1 MANTTPSTTAL
12 VPVTTPTLT
21 AINGHGWATSLQV
34 AEHFGKQH
42 RNVLR
47 DIRSMDIPESDRA
60 LNFELTITPVL
71 GPKGA
76 VRDEPMYKMTRDG
89 FVLLAMGFTGK
100 EAMRWKLAYIKAFNQ
115 LEQAY
120 LEQLQDT
127 AQKALNHREF
137 RKGLK
142 LSDRFKLR
150 EAAGNLLDD
159 LMEET
164 NPGLRTQK
172 WLWLRDVNQDLGIET
187 VPMDRLFDQ
196 EGGAA

>member
-1 MANTTPSTTAL
+1 MAKTNPKTTAL
-12 VPVTTPTLT
+12 VPVTTPSLT
-21 AINGHGWATSLQV
+21 TINGHGWASSLQV
-34 AEHFGKQH
+34 ADHFGKRH
-42 RNVLR
+42 SDVLR
-47 DIRSMDIPESDRA
+47 AIRELGCSEEFTQRNFA
-60 LNFELTITPVL
+60 LSEFTDSTGRTL
-71 GPKGA
+71 
-76 VRDEPMYKMTRDG
+76 PMVKMSRDG
-89 FVLLAMGFTGK
+89 FSILAMGFTGPQAMAWK
-100 EAMRWKLAYIKAFNQ
+100 ESFIAAFNQ

-127 AQKALNHREF
+127 AQKALTHREF
-137 RKGLK
+137 RKNLK
-142 LSDRFKLR
+142 LGDRCKLR